1 MELAM
6 LQWGVITSRGWQML
20 EINNL
25 NMRNVIN
32 TLVRTLVMPVVSVAL
47 HN

>member
-1 MELAM
+1 M

-32 TLVRTLVMPVVSVAL
+32 TLEHLL
-47 HN
+47 CL